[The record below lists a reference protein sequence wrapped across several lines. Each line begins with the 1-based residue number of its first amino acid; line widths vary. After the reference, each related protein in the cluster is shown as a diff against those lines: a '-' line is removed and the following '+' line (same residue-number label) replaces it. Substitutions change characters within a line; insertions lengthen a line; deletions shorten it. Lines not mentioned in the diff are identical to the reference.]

1 MAVGSPTPTPS
12 TTSTVV
18 VPPFGPTQG
27 VSGADTASAGL
38 YAFLIVVGLIAVS
51 VVIFIAMN
59 RSLKT
64 ARTNLGGSIL
74 PRREADRIP
83 VAPYDGRRASPR
95 TAMPEPA
102 VAGSVAPEAPELTPA
117 PDAAP
122 SALDNRQPDPAP
134 EFLAAPMPET
144 SSEPAPSPPA
154 DGGGSGPFPSPAAP
168 AAAAVPEASP
178 REAAPAAAAS
188 EEPAPDVA
196 APDVAAPDVAAPDVA
211 APDVAAPDVAAS
223 VEPVPDVAAPDVAA
237 SVEPVP
243 DVAAPPSGG
252 PSAAAD
258 LVPSQEPVPDEPSW
272 WTPRPPDPSSPD
284 SPS

>member
-122 SALDNRQPDPAP
+122 RALDNRQPDPAS

-211 APDVAAPDVAAS
+211 ASEEPAPDVAAPDVAAS
-223 VEPVPDVAAPDVAA
+223 EEPAPDA
-237 SVEPVP
+237 
-243 DVAAPPSGG
+243 AAPPSGG